1 MKIYTKTGDKGMTKL
16 VGSSTVAKD
25 SDRVESYGTI
35 DELNSWV
42 GYIISQLPQ
51 ENQEIKEELE
61 ALQHLLFD
69 AGTDLSTPIEAQRP
83 FKLQKESV
91 HWLEQRIDFYTAQ
104 SPDIDRFILPGGT
117 PAASMVHVARTIA
130 RRAERIIVRL
140 NWTAKINEEVL
151 IFTNRLSDYFYALAR
166 YLNVQAQRPDVFYER
181 SEKVFHKIK
190 EDGLQTVAFL
200 KNLW

>member
-51 ENQEIKEELE
+51 ENQGIKEELE

-117 PAASMVHVARTIA
+117 SAASMVHVARTIA

-140 NWTAKINEEVL
+140 NWTAKITEEVL

-190 EDGLQTVAFL
+190 EDGL
-200 KNLW
+200 

>member
-42 GYIISQLPQ
+42 GYIISQLSQ
-51 ENQEIKEELE
+51 ENQGIKEELE

-117 PAASMVHVARTIA
+117 SAASMVHVARTIA

-190 EDGLQTVAFL
+190 EDGL
-200 KNLW
+200 

>member
-140 NWTAKINEEVL
+140 NWKAKINEEVL

-181 SEKVFHKIK
+181 SEMVFHKIK
-190 EDGLQTVAFL
+190 EDGL
-200 KNLW
+200 

>member
-104 SPDIDRFILPGGT
+104 SPDIDRFILPGGP

-140 NWTAKINEEVL
+140 NWTAKINEGVL

-190 EDGLQTVAFL
+190 EDGL
-200 KNLW
+200 

>member
-51 ENQEIKEELE
+51 ENQGIKEELE

-166 YLNVQAQRPDVFYER
+166 YLNVRAQRPDVFYER

-190 EDGLQTVAFL
+190 EDGL
-200 KNLW
+200 

>member
-16 VGSSTVAKD
+16 VGNSTVAKD

-166 YLNVQAQRPDVFYER
+166 YLNVQVQRPDVFYER

-190 EDGLQTVAFL
+190 EDGL
-200 KNLW
+200 

>member
-181 SEKVFHKIK
+181 SEMVFHKIK
-190 EDGLQTVAFL
+190 DDGL
-200 KNLW
+200 

>member
-140 NWTAKINEEVL
+140 NWTAKINEKVL

-190 EDGLQTVAFL
+190 EDGL
-200 KNLW
+200 

>member
-16 VGSSTVAKD
+16 VGSSIVAKD

-69 AGTDLSTPIEAQRP
+69 AGTGLSTPIEAQRP

-190 EDGLQTVAFL
+190 EDGL
-200 KNLW
+200 

>member
-181 SEKVFHKIK
+181 SENVFHQIK
-190 EDGLQTVAFL
+190 EDGL
-200 KNLW
+200 

>member
-16 VGSSTVAKD
+16 VGSSTVSKD

-42 GYIISQLPQ
+42 GYIISQLAP
-51 ENQEIKEELE
+51 ENRAVKNEL
-61 ALQHLLFD
+61 AVLQNLLFD
-69 AGTDLSTPIEAQRP
+69 VGTDLSTPIELKRP
-83 FKLQKESV
+83 FKLQKESIT
-91 HWLEQRIDFYTAQ
+91 WLEDRIDEYTEK

-117 PAASMVHVARTIA
+117 SAASMVHVARTIA
-130 RRAERIIVRL
+130 RRAERAIVRL
-140 NWTAKINEEVL
+140 NWTTKINEQVL

-166 YLNVQAQRPDVFYER
+166 YLNVQAKQPDVFYER

-190 EDGLQTVAFL
+190 EDGL
-200 KNLW
+200 

>member
-117 PAASMVHVARTIA
+117 PAASMVHLARTIA

-190 EDGLQTVAFL
+190 EDGL
-200 KNLW
+200 

>member
-16 VGSSTVAKD
+16 VSSSTVAKD

-181 SEKVFHKIK
+181 SEMVFHKIK
-190 EDGLQTVAFL
+190 EDGL
-200 KNLW
+200 

>member
-51 ENQEIKEELE
+51 ENQGIKEELE

-117 PAASMVHVARTIA
+117 SAASMVHVARTIA

-166 YLNVQAQRPDVFYER
+166 YLNVQAQRPDVFMNEAKR
-181 SEKVFHKIK
+181 FSIK
-190 EDGLQTVAFL
+190 L
-200 KNLW
+200 KKMDCKQLLF

>member
-16 VGSSTVAKD
+16 VSSSTVAKD

-51 ENQEIKEELE
+51 ENQGIKEELE

-117 PAASMVHVARTIA
+117 SAASMVHVARTIA

-190 EDGLQTVAFL
+190 EDGL
-200 KNLW
+200 

>member
-1 MKIYTKTGDKGMTKL
+1 MKQNENLYKTGDKGMTKL

-61 ALQHLLFD
+61 ALQHFFD

-83 FKLQKESV
+83 FKLQKASV

-151 IFTNRLSDYFYALAR
+151 ILPIVYQIIFMRWLA
-166 YLNVQAQRPDVFYER
+166 
-181 SEKVFHKIK
+181 I
-190 EDGLQTVAFL
+190 
-200 KNLW
+200 

>member
-91 HWLEQRIDFYTAQ
+91 HWLEKRIDFYTAQ

-190 EDGLQTVAFL
+190 EDGL
-200 KNLW
+200 

>member
-117 PAASMVHVARTIA
+117 PAASMVHVARRIA

-181 SEKVFHKIK
+181 SEMVFHKIK
-190 EDGLQTVAFL
+190 EDGL
-200 KNLW
+200 

>member
-140 NWTAKINEEVL
+140 NWTAKINEEAL

-190 EDGLQTVAFL
+190 EDGL
-200 KNLW
+200 

>member
-166 YLNVQAQRPDVFYER
+166 YLNVQAQRPGVFYER
-181 SEKVFHKIK
+181 SEMVFHKIK
-190 EDGLQTVAFL
+190 EDGL
-200 KNLW
+200 

>member
-91 HWLEQRIDFYTAQ
+91 HWLEKRIDFYTAQ

-181 SEKVFHKIK
+181 SEMVFHKIK
-190 EDGLQTVAFL
+190 EDGL
-200 KNLW
+200 

>member
-51 ENQEIKEELE
+51 ENQEIKGELE

-190 EDGLQTVAFL
+190 EDGL
-200 KNLW
+200 

>member
-83 FKLQKESV
+83 FKLQKGSV

-190 EDGLQTVAFL
+190 EDGL
-200 KNLW
+200 

>member
-130 RRAERIIVRL
+130 RRAERISVRL

-181 SEKVFHKIK
+181 SEMVFHKIK
-190 EDGLQTVAFL
+190 EDGL
-200 KNLW
+200 

>member
-117 PAASMVHVARTIA
+117 SAASMVHVARTIA

-140 NWTAKINEEVL
+140 NWTAQINEEVL

-190 EDGLQTVAFL
+190 EDGL
-200 KNLW
+200 

>member
-69 AGTDLSTPIEAQRP
+69 TGTDLSTPIEAQRP

-190 EDGLQTVAFL
+190 EDGL
-200 KNLW
+200 

>member
-16 VGSSTVAKD
+16 VGSSTGAKD

-117 PAASMVHVARTIA
+117 SAASMVHVARTIA

-166 YLNVQAQRPDVFYER
+166 YLNVQAQRTDVFYER

-190 EDGLQTVAFL
+190 EDGL
-200 KNLW
+200 

>member
-51 ENQEIKEELE
+51 ENQGIKEELE

-83 FKLQKESV
+83 FKLQKKSV

-117 PAASMVHVARTIA
+117 SAASMVHVARTIA

-190 EDGLQTVAFL
+190 EDGL
-200 KNLW
+200 